1 MDQPGFP
8 GAPCPAK
15 SKTTLA
21 GFRYFPPLSIFS
33 FFEAFLPQRLVPRTA
48 HLSSCE
54 SPGAVLL
61 PQILVSILPETPV
74 SSRLAHIVE
83 QGTVCY
89 TIGAYWLSI
98 LHVSGY
104 T

>member
-8 GAPCPAK
+8 VAPCPAK

-61 PQILVSILPETPV
+61 PQI
-74 SSRLAHIVE
+74 
-83 QGTVCY
+83 
-89 TIGAYWLSI
+89 
-98 LHVSGY
+98 
-104 T
+104 